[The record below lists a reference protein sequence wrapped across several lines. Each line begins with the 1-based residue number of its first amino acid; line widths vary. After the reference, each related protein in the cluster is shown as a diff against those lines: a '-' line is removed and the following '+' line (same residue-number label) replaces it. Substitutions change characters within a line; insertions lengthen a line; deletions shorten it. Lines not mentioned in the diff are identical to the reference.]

1 MSHQPQFIKT
11 CFFPLFP
18 FLFPFPPSPSP
29 STSPLSDPI
38 LPLPLA
44 PPAPQAFATCAPPS
58 RLTMPL
64 PYPKIVDCGLAA
76 GGRAGNSPPL
86 LTGPRLAG
94 LLAGGVALADPG
106 LEDGAEEAAQGTVL
120 TFVDVAFDRVDGGG
134 RVGKGLFVVVEEEE
148 MEDMGGDAVPQD
160 RVWETE
166 ERDDCAVLDFS
177 FKTLV
182 DFVLVG
188 VLVFEEDELAVVT
201 AQFSGIAEEE
211 LPLAAGR
218 EG

>member
-1 MSHQPQFIKT
+1 
-11 CFFPLFP
+11 
-18 FLFPFPPSPSP
+18 
-29 STSPLSDPI
+29 
-38 LPLPLA
+38 
-44 PPAPQAFATCAPPS
+44 
-58 RLTMPL
+58 
-64 PYPKIVDCGLAA
+64 
-76 GGRAGNSPPL
+76 
-86 LTGPRLAG
+86 
-94 LLAGGVALADPG
+94 
-106 LEDGAEEAAQGTVL
+106 VL
-120 TFVDVAFDRVDGGG
+120 TFVDVAFGRVGGGG
-134 RVGKGLFVVVEEEE
+134 RVGKGLVVVVVVVEEEE